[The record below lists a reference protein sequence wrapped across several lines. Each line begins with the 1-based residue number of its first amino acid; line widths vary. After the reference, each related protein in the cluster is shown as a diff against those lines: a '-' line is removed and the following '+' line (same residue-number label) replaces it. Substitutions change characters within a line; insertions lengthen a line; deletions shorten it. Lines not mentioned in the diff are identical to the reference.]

1 MKYLHLVWA
10 ALGRRKVRTGLTLL
24 SILVAFLLFGLLE
37 SVNSVFGEA
46 GNTVGSAHRLITVAR
61 TGLFSPMP
69 VSLKA
74 QIRTVPGVEAVTGYS
89 FFGGTYQNPKQVI
102 GSMFAVGHNFFD
114 LYPEFKI
121 APAALQKFDTT
132 QTGAIVGAAL
142 AKRYHWKIGDQ
153 IPIKAMI
160 YPRKGGSY
168 TWTFDLVG
176 IYHARSP
183 FQEQD
188 FLLRMRYFNEAAAF
202 GNNRVGLFVEKI
214 ADPQQAGRVAAA
226 IDALSANSGH
236 ATKTQSDSAFAVDF
250 LSQFVDIGLI
260 MHAIMGAVFFTLM
273 LLTGN
278 TMAQAV
284 RERTPELAVLKTLGF
299 SNGAVLSLV
308 LGESVVL
315 VLAGGALGLAAA
327 ALAVHLLQGQV
338 GSSLPMMPVG
348 GAIWL
353 RGAILMVLIG
363 MLVGA
368 LPARRGMRL
377 RIVDALAG
385 R

>member
-1 MKYLHLVWA
+1 MKYLHLIGA
-10 ALGRRKVRTGLTLL
+10 ALRRRKVRTGLTLL
-24 SILVAFLLFGLLE
+24 SIVVAFLLFGLLE

-46 GNTVGSAHRLITVAR
+46 GQTVGSAHRLITISR
-61 TGLFSPMP
+61 TGLFTPMP
-69 VSLKA
+69 MSLQA
-74 QIRTVPGVEAVTGYS
+74 QIRTVPGVEAVTGYT
-89 FFGGTYQNPKQVI
+89 FFGGSYQNPKQVI
-102 GSMFAVGHNFFD
+102 GSMFAVGRNFFS

-121 APAALQKFDTT
+121 APAALRQFDAT

-142 AKRYHWKIGDQ
+142 AKRYHWKVGDQ

-160 YPRKGGSY
+160 YPRKSGSY

-183 FQEQD
+183 FEEQD

-202 GNNRVGLFVEKI
+202 GNDRVGLFVEKI
-214 ADPQQAGRVAAA
+214 GNPQQASDVAAA
-226 IDALSANSGH
+226 IDALSNNSGH
-236 ATKTQSDSAFAVDF
+236 ETKTQSDSAFAVDF

-284 RERTPELAVLKTLGF
+284 RERTGELAVLKTLGF
-299 SNGAVLSLV
+299 TNGTVLSLV
-308 LGESVVL
+308 LGESVLLVVL
-315 VLAGGALGLAAA
+315 GGALGLGAA
-327 ALAVHLLQGQV
+327 ALAVHLLQHQI
-338 GSSLPMMPVG
+338 GSALPMMPVG
-348 GAIWL
+348 GSIWL
-353 RGAILMVLIG
+353 RGGILMVLIG
-363 MLVGA
+363 VLVGA